1 MLAGLSI
8 GWMQLL
14 VLVSCGLVPPAK
26 DIGLAQ
32 GFFGS
37 CRNICGS
44 IASMLLF
51 KVVVPGALRLTLYLQ
66 SKHLCLDPQFTRN
79 VNTHKQCTTCCHRRW
94 LA

>member
-44 IASMLLF
+44 IASKLLF
-51 KVVVPGALRLTLYLQ
+51 KLVVHGALRLINTLP
-66 SKHLCLDPQFTRN
+66 SKQASLSRSSVH
-79 VNTHKQCTTCCHRRW
+79 
-94 LA
+94 A